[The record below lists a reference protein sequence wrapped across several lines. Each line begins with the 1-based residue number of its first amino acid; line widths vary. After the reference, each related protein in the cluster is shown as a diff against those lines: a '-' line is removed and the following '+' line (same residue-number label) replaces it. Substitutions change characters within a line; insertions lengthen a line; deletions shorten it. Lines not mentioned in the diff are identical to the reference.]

1 MTSSGGAPTTTRR
14 PTARSA
20 RTDSSVVSSN
30 ESGYRLSTSGSPLS
44 GLNSG
49 TIFHCAAP
57 LEVVARVLHPNDRN
71 LLRASPFDHAADVRD
86 RRVPL
91 VRLAQDAGLH
101 VDHQQRGVRTVLECR
116 HGLPSLSLNSV
127 RLSAG
132 GGPVWARREA
142 PQPGGR

>member
-101 VDHQQRGVRTVLECR
+101 VDHQQRVSDGSGVSSWLA
-116 HGLPSLSLNSV
+116 LPLAELGQAIDW
-127 RLSAG
+127 R
-132 GGPVWARREA
+132 GPVQAA
-142 PQPGGR
+142 TAASCAS